1 MDELSFLSS
10 SPEFLKKVIL
20 FAAVQVLV
28 YLILPKS
35 SAVFGKTGEKTTGGF
50 APSRSLSVRR
60 VLAAVSNFS
69 ASGELQLPSPNP
81 SYTSSS
87 ACAEAISA
95 ALFTSDFN
103 KGLNF

>member
-10 SPEFLKKVIL
+10 SSEFLIKVIL

-28 YLILPKS
+28 YLILSKS
-35 SAVFGKTGEKTTGGF
+35 SAVFGKTDEKTGGF

-60 VLAAVSNFS
+60 VLAAVLNFS

-81 SYTSSS
+81 SYASSS

-95 ALFTSDFN
+95 ALFASDFN
-103 KGLNF
+103 EGFSF

>member
-10 SPEFLKKVIL
+10 SPEFLIKVIL

-28 YLILPKS
+28 YLILSKS
-35 SAVFGKTGEKTTGGF
+35 STVFGKTDEKTDSF

-60 VLAAVSNFS
+60 KLAAVSDFS
-69 ASGELQLPSPNP
+69 ASGKLQLPSPNP
-81 SYTSSS
+81 SYSSSS

-103 KGLNF
+103 EGLSF